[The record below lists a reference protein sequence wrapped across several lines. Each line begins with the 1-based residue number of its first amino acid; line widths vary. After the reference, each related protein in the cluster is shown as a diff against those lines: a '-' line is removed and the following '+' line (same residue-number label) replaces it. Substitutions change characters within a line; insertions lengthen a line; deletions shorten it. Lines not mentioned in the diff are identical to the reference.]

1 MNQYRGPFRA
11 FQPAGTARSYSAE
24 GSELKAVNQV
34 NCRLPRSHAPT
45 LSCSQGDPPRW
56 PSARTVT
63 FLALVCQMLGACES
77 SIYDQ

>member
-34 NCRLPRSHAPT
+34 NCRLPRSHALT
-45 LSCSQGDPPRW
+45 LPRR
-56 PSARTVT
+56 SAKVAVRQDRDVSRVG
-63 FLALVCQMLGACES
+63 LSDVRRMRKLNL
-77 SIYDQ
+77 